1 MNAGIWEFIGE
12 CYLYEMM
19 DGQVL
24 SGVDNSLQ
32 CLQPLSL
39 LKVEGFPPGRSE
51 RGKFL
56 HS

>member
-32 CLQPLSL
+32 F
-39 LKVEGFPPGRSE
+39 VVYG
-51 RGKFL
+51 
-56 HS
+56 